1 MGLKSGG
8 SSPQVYHGK
17 EVNLLLAL
25 WVRDGSKVAYPGS
38 QMLDTSDGQSKM
50 ISSLTSEA
58 DAALMFT
65 SMASFERS
73 PAARA
78 EYLKNAR
85 RRYDTVLRYVQRAP
99 LSANDQKALGGQ
111 LAAIKAKLEALG
123 ERF

>member
-1 MGLKSGG
+1 
-8 SSPQVYHGK
+8 
-17 EVNLLLAL
+17 
-25 WVRDGSKVAYPGS
+25 
-38 QMLDTSDGQSKM
+38 MLDTSDGQSKT

-78 EYLKNAR
+78 ISTTRAR
-85 RRYDTVLRYVQRAP
+85 LYDTVARSVQRAR
-99 LSANDQKALGGQ
+99 LGIDDREALNRK